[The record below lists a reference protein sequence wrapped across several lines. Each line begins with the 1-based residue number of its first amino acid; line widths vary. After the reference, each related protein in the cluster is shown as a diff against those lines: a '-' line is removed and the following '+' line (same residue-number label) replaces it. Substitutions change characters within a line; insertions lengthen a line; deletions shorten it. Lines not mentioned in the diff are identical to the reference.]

1 MEIRTVSKAD
11 RPSVRA
17 LVAQFFGGEEGGS
30 ARVVSRGV
38 LHDADA
44 LPGLL
49 ALEGD
54 ELVGV
59 LLFHVREVAGGSES
73 EVVVIATSP
82 PRRSV
87 GRALL
92 DDAVAR
98 ARAAGRQRIWLV
110 TTNDNASAFY
120 DALGWRRCAVH
131 VGAVAESRRLKPE
144 IPERGFGG
152 EAIRDEIEYEI
163 SLTVPARSSQ

>member
-1 MEIRTVSKAD
+1 MA
-11 RPSVRA
+11 
-17 LVAQFFGGEEGGS
+17 EGG
-30 ARVVSRGV
+30 
-38 LHDADA
+38 
-44 LPGLL
+44 
-49 ALEGD
+49 
-54 ELVGV
+54 
-59 LLFHVREVAGGSES
+59 S
-73 EVVVIATSP
+73 EVVVIATST
-82 PRRSV
+82 PRRGV

-92 DDAVAR
+92 GDAVAR

-110 TTNDNASAFY
+110 TTNDNAAAIAFY

-152 EAIRDEIEYEI
+152 EPIRDEIEYEI